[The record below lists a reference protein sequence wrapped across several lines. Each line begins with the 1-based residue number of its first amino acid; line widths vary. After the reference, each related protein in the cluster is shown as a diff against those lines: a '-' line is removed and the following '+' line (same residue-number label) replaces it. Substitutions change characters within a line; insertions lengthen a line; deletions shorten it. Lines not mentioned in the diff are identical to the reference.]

1 MKNQYSIHE
10 LMTLFAD
17 GELSESE
24 EQFLFD
30 AIALHP
36 ELQSEFKQTLLVHK
50 LLHEMSMPIPSE
62 ECDAQ
67 LFARAGFGEK
77 KKKRGLIFFLNRR
90 NAYISAAAVVLCVIG
105 AYSWYRPSSDST
117 NPVPQMKTATINR
130 QVQQQSD
137 YGVNREKGTS
147 LSSQSISVQSEQSH
161 TSRATRVMQNA
172 MTTKRND
179 EAIATIAIAAEDGTN
194 TRESK
199 EKKADANPQNAVPV
213 PFDILSQKY
222 SSSQAS
228 SSVNANTL
236 PQQHGLVLS
245 RNFSSK
251 YFVEARG
258 AMSMNATTP
267 NISVAGMMK
276 LHDKTWIG
284 LAAGRDNMVTT
295 GNNVSAA
302 QDDLFGATANKGA
315 IQETEIPTESIPT
328 IQHWVGAVV
337 EHRLGTITDGI
348 EPTTRVTL
356 GGAESGP
363 FGKIGVG
370 VMMRFTPQF
379 IGTIGIENTGLVY
392 KSTIDNSW
400 KSVVTFGGL
409 CSFAIEF

>member
-1 MKNQYSIHE
+1 MKNQYTIHE

-30 AIALHP
+30 AIASYP
-36 ELQSEFKQTLLVHK
+36 ELQAEFKQTLLVHK
-50 LLHEMSMPIPSE
+50 LLLETTLPIPSE

-67 LFARAGFGEK
+67 LFAKAGFGEK
-77 KKKRGLIFFLNRR
+77 KKKRGLIFFLNRPR
-90 NAYISAAAVVLCVIG
+90 TYISVAAALLCIIG
-105 AYSWYRPSSDST
+105 TYSWYFTPNNSSVKAVQA
-117 NPVPQMKTATINR
+117 NTIISNNNAQR
-130 QVQQQSD
+130 QND
-137 YGVNREKGTS
+137 YGVKPEIGTTQLAHAGLVQTKKSLFRNASHVNQNS
-147 LSSQSISVQSEQSH
+147 LSVMDDETSATMTIAADDGANTIQSIVKKENVS
-161 TSRATRVMQNA
+161 AQNH
-172 MTTKRND
+172 
-179 EAIATIAIAAEDGTN
+179 
-194 TRESK
+194 
-199 EKKADANPQNAVPV
+199 VPV
-213 PFDILSQKY
+213 PFDMLSQKQAL
-222 SSSQAS
+222 SQLS
-228 SSVNANTL
+228 PSVVANNR
-236 PQQHGLVLS
+236 PHQHTVEIS

-276 LHDKTWIG
+276 LQDKTWIG
-284 LAAGRDNMVTT
+284 LAAGRDNMVNT
-295 GNNVSAA
+295 GNNASTV
-302 QDDLFGATANKGA
+302 QEGDLFGTSLSKGA
-315 IQETEIPTESIPT
+315 LVETEIPKESIPT

-337 EHRLGTITDGI
+337 EHRLGTITEGI
-348 EPTTRVTL
+348 EPTTRLTL